1 MTDDHV
7 GYPTAHSAWNGW
19 SSSLPT
25 REGLVG
31 GVRISAQF
39 LRDYELPQSQA
50 AGSSR
55 SPVSETS
62 DSPHQGH
69 VCMIGWT
76 KARVGCCPGIRDF
89 GFVLFRSAQTSSC
102 RKLGLSEG
110 ERHKLHCLDPCED
123 LCGGRIGQVG

>member
-1 MTDDHV
+1 MSC
-7 GYPTAHSAWNGW
+7 HS
-19 SSSLPT
+19 P
-25 REGLVG
+25 
-31 GVRISAQF
+31 F
-39 LRDYELPQSQA
+39 QA
-50 AGSSR
+50 AGSSK

-62 DSPHQGH
+62 DSPPHQSH

-110 ERHKLHCLDPCED
+110 ERHKLHCLDPCEG
-123 LCGGRIGQVG
+123 LCGGRSGQVG